1 MESNPLELL
10 YSWQAMLVA
19 IAATGITQLVKTILD
34 VLYGRGSSP
43 ANLVESAKAGAATRK
58 RTLLIN
64 RFVLPMTPIVVG
76 AVMAMVVPVR
86 PDPVLAYVATHGI
99 TGVGKFM
106 VYAAWGAACGQFA
119 SHLFDKIKGL
129 LPSGTGTPGTPA

>member
-19 IAATGITQLVKTILD
+19 VAATGITQLVKTLID
-34 VLYGRGSSP
+34 VLWGRSTSP
-43 ANLVESAKAGAATRK
+43 ANVAESAKAGAEARK
-58 RTLLIN
+58 RGILIN
-64 RFVLPMTPIVVG
+64 RFILPMTPIFVG
-76 AVMAMVVPVR
+76 AFMAMVVPIR
-86 PDPVLAYVATHGI
+86 PDPVIAYVVTHGI
-99 TGVGKFM
+99 SGVGKFM

-129 LPSGTGTPGTPA
+129 LPSNTGTPNA